1 MTICYPP
8 SALRAYLD
16 EELAPGD
23 SAALQSHLSTCAV
36 CQAELDELTALHEQ
50 VGRRLTAESDAG
62 LTVDAAWA
70 RMRSHLDGLPTGG
83 ITPAQRGKL
92 ALVLGPR
99 RRPAFAA
106 AAVAAALLAALLVPS
121 VRAAADHLLQIF
133 RAQSVVYISVSPNR
147 VRQIEQ
153 LQGNQNALFLSQP
166 TEVGAPQIQQVGSLQ
181 QAQSLVGF
189 APEAPTVLP
198 GGVQST
204 ALEVR
209 GRSEYRVQVNV
220 QTVRQVLAV
229 LGVTDVQIPD
239 ALGAQPITATLPPV
253 VHLQYVGPNYT
264 LNLIEGTTPT
274 VNLPAGVDLAQLGK
288 AALEVY
294 GMSPQ
299 QAAALSKHID
309 WDSTLVF
316 PFPTGTSQLQ
326 QVDINGATGILLD
339 SQGSGVLRHSS
350 SQQAGST
357 PAATGAQANGQWQ
370 GAVYWQRGGH
380 FYILTGEGSIGN
392 SALLSAASS
401 MR

>member
-16 EELAPGD
+16 EELPPDD

-50 VGRRLTAESDAG
+50 VARMLTTTSDTSLA
-62 LTVDAAWA
+62 VDAAWA
-70 RMRSHLDGLPTGG
+70 RMRSHMDDTLTRGAT
-83 ITPAQRGKL
+83 AQRGKL
-92 ALVLGPR
+92 ALVSGPR
-99 RRPAFAA
+99 RRPAFA

-121 VRAAADHLLQIF
+121 VRAAADQLLQIF
-133 RAQSVVYISVSPNR
+133 RAHSVVYISVSPNR

-153 LQGNQNALFLSQP
+153 LQGGQNALFLSQP
-166 TEVGAPQIQQVGSLQ
+166 TEVGAPPQIQQVSSLQ
-181 QAQSLVGF
+181 QAQSLIGF

-209 GRSEYRVQVNV
+209 GQSEYRVQVNV

-239 ALGAQPITATLPPV
+239 ALGAEPITATLPPV

-274 VNLPAGVDLAQLGK
+274 VNLPAGVDLTQLGK

-299 QAAALSKHID
+299 QADALSQHID
-309 WDSTLVF
+309 WASTLVF

-339 SQGSGVLRHSS
+339 AQGSGVLRHSS

-357 PAATGAQANGQWQ
+357 PAATGAQATGQWQ